1 MENEKQKEK
10 NELTE
15 IFCLRLNLEQK
26 RYKKRMM
33 KMSPDAVFGKAYEI
47 NCMLSIYETLIEKSE
62 KMETDILKCLLVIP
76 DILHF
81 FYRRWMKTGDS
92 FQMELES
99 SMEQGLKEIEA
110 MLNTTEE
117 KAACKSVSFVYGP
130 VW

>member
-1 MENEKQKEK
+1 MTVVENEKQKEK

-47 NCMLSIYETLIEKSE
+47 NVMLSIYETLIEKSE
-62 KMETDILKCLLVIP
+62 KMEADILKCLLVVP

-92 FQMELES
+92 FQMELEE
-99 SMEQGLKEIEA
+99 SMEQGIKEIET
-110 MLNTTEE
+110 MLNSTEE
-117 KAACKSVSFVYGP
+117 QAA
-130 VW
+130 

>member
-1 MENEKQKEK
+1 MENAQSTEKK
-10 NELTE
+10 ELTE

-26 RYKKRMM
+26 RYKKRML
-33 KMSPDAVFGKAYEI
+33 KMNPEAVFSKAYEI
-47 NCMLSIYETLIEKSE
+47 NCILSIYEMLTEKSE

-81 FYRRWMKTGDS
+81 FYRGWMKTGDS
-92 FQMELES
+92 FQMELEN

-117 KAACKSVSFVYGP
+117 KAA
-130 VW
+130 

>member
-1 MENEKQKEK
+1 MENDNYTEKKE
-10 NELTE
+10 LVE

-62 KMETDILKCLLVIP
+62 KMEADILKCLLVLP

-81 FYRRWMKTGDS
+81 FYRKWMKTGDS
-92 FQMELES
+92 FQMELEN
-99 SMEQGLKEIEA
+99 SMEQGIKEIKT
-110 MLNTTEE
+110 MLNGTEE
-117 KAACKSVSFVYGP
+117 KAA
-130 VW
+130 

>member
-1 MENEKQKEK
+1 MENDNHTEKKE
-10 NELTE
+10 LAE

-62 KMETDILKCLLVIP
+62 KMEADILKCLLVLP

-81 FYRRWMKTGDS
+81 FYRKWMKTGDS
-92 FQMELES
+92 FQMELEN
-99 SMEQGLKEIEA
+99 SMEQGIKEIEII
-110 MLNTTEE
+110 LNGTEE
-117 KAACKSVSFVYGP
+117 KKVA
-130 VW
+130 

>member
-1 MENEKQKEK
+1 MVENEQSTEK

-26 RYKKRMM
+26 RYKKRML
-33 KMSPDAVFGKAYEI
+33 KMSPEAVFGKAYEI

-62 KMETDILKCLLVIP
+62 EMETDILKCLLVIP

-81 FYRRWMKTGDS
+81 FYRKWMKTGDS

-117 KAACKSVSFVYGP
+117 KAA
-130 VW
+130 

>member
-1 MENEKQKEK
+1 MVENAQSTEKK
-10 NELTE
+10 ELTE

-26 RYKKRMM
+26 RYKKRML
-33 KMSPDAVFGKAYEI
+33 KMNSEAVFGKAYEI

-62 KMETDILKCLLVIP
+62 KMETDILKCLLVLP

-92 FQMELES
+92 FQMELEN

-110 MLNTTEE
+110 MLNITEE
-117 KAACKSVSFVYGP
+117 KAA
-130 VW
+130 

>member
-1 MENEKQKEK
+1 MIENENHMEK

-26 RYKKRMM
+26 RYKKRML
-33 KMSPDAVFGKAYEI
+33 KMNPEEVFGKAYEI

-62 KMETDILKCLLVIP
+62 KMETDILKCLLVLP

-81 FYRRWMKTGDS
+81 FYRKWMKTGDS
-92 FQMELES
+92 FQMELEN

-110 MLNTTEE
+110 MLNITEE
-117 KAACKSVSFVYGP
+117 KAA
-130 VW
+130 

>member
-1 MENEKQKEK
+1 MENDNYTEKKE
-10 NELTE
+10 LVE

-62 KMETDILKCLLVIP
+62 KMEADILKCLLVLP

-81 FYRRWMKTGDS
+81 FYRKWMKTGDS
-92 FQMELES
+92 FQMELEN
-99 SMEQGLKEIEA
+99 SMEQGIKEIKT
-110 MLNTTEE
+110 MLNDTEE
-117 KAACKSVSFVYGP
+117 KAA
-130 VW
+130 

>member
-1 MENEKQKEK
+1 MTVVENEKQKEK

-47 NCMLSIYETLIEKSE
+47 NVMLSIYETLIEKSE
-62 KMETDILKCLLVIP
+62 KMETDILKCLLVLP

-99 SMEQGLKEIEA
+99 SMEQGLKEIET
-110 MLNTTEE
+110 MLNITEE
-117 KAACKSVSFVYGP
+117 KAA
-130 VW
+130 

>member
-1 MENEKQKEK
+1 MTVVENEKQKEK

-62 KMETDILKCLLVIP
+62 KMGTDILKCLLVIP

-81 FYRRWMKTGDS
+81 FYCRWMKTGDS

-110 MLNTTEE
+110 MLNITEE
-117 KAACKSVSFVYGP
+117 KAA
-130 VW
+130 

>member
-1 MENEKQKEK
+1 MIENENHMEK

-26 RYKKRMM
+26 RYKKRML
-33 KMSPDAVFGKAYEI
+33 KMNPEEVFGKAYEI

-62 KMETDILKCLLVIP
+62 KMETDILKCLLVLP

-81 FYRRWMKTGDS
+81 FYHKWMKTGDS
-92 FQMELES
+92 FQMELEN

-110 MLNTTEE
+110 MLNITEE
-117 KAACKSVSFVYGP
+117 KAA
-130 VW
+130 

>member
-1 MENEKQKEK
+1 MVENEQSTEK
-10 NELTE
+10 KELTE

-26 RYKKRMM
+26 RYKKRML
-33 KMSPDAVFGKAYEI
+33 KMNPEAVFGKAYEI

-81 FYRRWMKTGDS
+81 FYRKWMKTGDS

-110 MLNTTEE
+110 ILNTPEE
-117 KAACKSVSFVYGP
+117 KAA
-130 VW
+130 

>member
-1 MENEKQKEK
+1 MENDNHTEKKE
-10 NELTE
+10 LSE

-62 KMETDILKCLLVIP
+62 KMEADILKCFLVLP

-81 FYRRWMKTGDS
+81 FYRKWMKTGDS
-92 FQMELES
+92 FQMELEN
-99 SMEQGLKEIEA
+99 SMEQGIKEIET
-110 MLNTTEE
+110 MLNGTEE
-117 KAACKSVSFVYGP
+117 KKAA
-130 VW
+130 

>member
-1 MENEKQKEK
+1 MVENAQSTETK
-10 NELTE
+10 ELTE

-26 RYKKRMM
+26 RYKKRML
-33 KMSPDAVFGKAYEI
+33 KMNPEAVFSKAYEI
-47 NCMLSIYETLIEKSE
+47 NCILSIYEMLTEKSE

-81 FYRRWMKTGDS
+81 FYRGWMKTGDS
-92 FQMELES
+92 FQMELEN

-117 KAACKSVSFVYGP
+117 KAA
-130 VW
+130 

>member
-1 MENEKQKEK
+1 MVENAQSTEKK
-10 NELTE
+10 ELTE

-26 RYKKRMM
+26 RYKKRML
-33 KMSPDAVFGKAYEI
+33 KMNPEAVFSKAYEI
-47 NCMLSIYETLIEKSE
+47 NCILSIYEMLTEKSE

-81 FYRRWMKTGDS
+81 FYRGWMKTGDS

-117 KAACKSVSFVYGP
+117 KAA
-130 VW
+130 

>member
-1 MENEKQKEK
+1 MTVVENEKQKEK

-47 NCMLSIYETLIEKSE
+47 NVMLSIYETLIEKSE

-99 SMEQGLKEIEA
+99 SMEQGLKEIET

-117 KAACKSVSFVYGP
+117 KAA
-130 VW
+130 

>member
-1 MENEKQKEK
+1 MIENENHMEK

-26 RYKKRMM
+26 HYKKRML
-33 KMSPDAVFGKAYEI
+33 KMNSEAVFGKAYEI

-62 KMETDILKCLLVIP
+62 KMETDILKCLLVLP

-81 FYRRWMKTGDS
+81 FYRKWMKTGDS

-110 MLNTTEE
+110 MLNITEE
-117 KAACKSVSFVYGP
+117 KAA
-130 VW
+130 

>member
-1 MENEKQKEK
+1 MVENEKSTEK
-10 NELTE
+10 KELTE

-26 RYKKRMM
+26 RYKKRML
-33 KMSPDAVFGKAYEI
+33 KMNPEAVFGKAYEI

-62 KMETDILKCLLVIP
+62 K

-110 MLNTTEE
+110 MLNITEE
-117 KAACKSVSFVYGP
+117 KAA
-130 VW
+130 

>member
-1 MENEKQKEK
+1 MVENAQSTEKK
-10 NELTE
+10 ELTE

-26 RYKKRMM
+26 RYKKRML
-33 KMSPDAVFGKAYEI
+33 KMNPEAVFSKAYEI
-47 NCMLSIYETLIEKSE
+47 NCILSIYEMLTEKSE

-117 KAACKSVSFVYGP
+117 KTA
-130 VW
+130 

>member
-1 MENEKQKEK
+1 MIENENHMEK

-26 RYKKRMM
+26 RYKKRML
-33 KMSPDAVFGKAYEI
+33 KMNPEEVFGKAYEI

-62 KMETDILKCLLVIP
+62 KMETDILKCLLVLP

-81 FYRRWMKTGDS
+81 FYRKWMKTGDS

-110 MLNTTEE
+110 MLNIKEE
-117 KAACKSVSFVYGP
+117 KAA
-130 VW
+130 

>member
-1 MENEKQKEK
+1 MVENEQSTEK
-10 NELTE
+10 KELTE

-26 RYKKRMM
+26 RYKKRML
-33 KMSPDAVFGKAYEI
+33 KMNPEAVFGKAYEI

-62 KMETDILKCLLVIP
+62 KMKTDILKCLLVIP

-99 SMEQGLKEIEA
+99 SMEQGLKEIEE

-117 KAACKSVSFVYGP
+117 KAA
-130 VW
+130 

>member
-1 MENEKQKEK
+1 MTVVENEKQKEK

-47 NCMLSIYETLIEKSE
+47 NVMLSIYETLIEKSE
-62 KMETDILKCLLVIP
+62 KMEADILKCLLVVP

-92 FQMELES
+92 FQMELEE
-99 SMEQGLKEIEA
+99 SMEQGIKEIET
-110 MLNTTEE
+110 MLNSTEE
-117 KAACKSVSFVYGP
+117 KAA
-130 VW
+130 